1 MKDPNELSILQ
12 SWQVNAKPWINAIE
26 ADQIESRRL
35 VTNQAII
42 GTILSLGVKNL
53 LDIGCGEGWLARAL
67 IKKGVNVT
75 GVDATPELIDRAN
88 ALGSGS
94 FHVLNYEEVST
105 QTLNKHY
112 DAAVCNF
119 SLLGKGSVEQLLQAL
134 KSVLSKDG
142 YLIIQTLHPISCNS
156 GQAYQDGWREGS
168 WDGFSN
174 AFKQPAPWYF
184 RTIGSWLDLLRQN
197 GFQLIQINE
206 PLNSN
211 NGQACSLIMVGQL

>member
-12 SWQVNAKPWINAIE
+12 SWQMNASPWIEAIE
-26 ADQIESRRL
+26 LNQIESRRF

-42 GTILSLGVKNL
+42 ETILPLGVKNL
-53 LDIGCGEGWLARAL
+53 LDVGCGEGWLTRAL
-67 IKKGVNVT
+67 IKKGLNVT
-75 GVDATPELIDRAN
+75 GIDATPELIDKAN
-88 ALGSGS
+88 ALGNGS

-105 QTLNKHY
+105 QTLNKQY

-119 SLLGKGSVEQLLQAL
+119 SLLGKDSVEQLLPAL
-134 KSVLSKDG
+134 KSILSKDG
-142 YLIIQTLHPISCNS
+142 YLIIQTLHPISCNN

-184 RTIGSWLDLLRQN
+184 RTIGSWLGLLRQY
-197 GFQLIQINE
+197 GFQLIQVNE
-206 PLNSN
+206 PVNSN
-211 NGQACSLIMVGQL
+211 SGQVCSLIMVGQL